1 LSTSSSE
8 RFLEAGRVGRAHGL
22 DGSFH
27 VTSPRP
33 RLLTLGTPTDL
44 GEIVRRSGTD
54 EKPVIRVTGHDTR
67 EAAEALHGRPL
78 LVALADAPELEPGEW
93 WAHELEGLS
102 VTDGPR
108 AVGTVRRMLE
118 LPSVEVLEVERPDGS
133 ELLVPMVG
141 DAIRTL
147 DVENRRVD
155 VDLGFLD
162 AD

>member
-1 LSTSSSE
+1 ME

-27 VTSPRP
+27 VNGPRP
-33 RLLTLGTPTDL
+33 RLLTLGMPTDL
-44 GEIVRRSGTD
+44 GEIVRRVGTD
-54 EKPVIRVTGHDTR
+54 ERPVIRLQGCETR

-78 LVALADAPELEPGEW
+78 LVAIEHAPALEPGEW
-93 WAHELEGLS
+93 WAHELEGLA
-102 VTDGPR
+102 VTDGER

-118 LPSVEVLEVERPDGS
+118 LPSVEVLEVERTDGS
-133 ELLVPMVG
+133 ELLVPMVA
-141 DAIRTL
+141 DAIREL
-147 DVENRRVD
+147 DVPGRRVD

>member
-1 LSTSSSE
+1 ME

-27 VTSPRP
+27 VNGPRP
-33 RLLTLGTPTDL
+33 RLLTLGMPTDL
-44 GEIVRRSGTD
+44 GEIVRRVGTD
-54 EKPVIRVTGHDTR
+54 ERPVIRLQGCETR

-78 LVALADAPELEPGEW
+78 LVAIEHAPALEPGEW
-93 WAHELEGLS
+93 WAHELEGLA
-102 VTDGPR
+102 VTDGDR

-118 LPSVEVLEVERPDGS
+118 LPSVEVLEVERTDGS
-133 ELLVPMVG
+133 ELLVPMIA
-141 DAIRTL
+141 DAIREL
-147 DVENRRVD
+147 AVAGRRVD

>member
-1 LSTSSSE
+1 VE

-33 RLLTLGTPTDL
+33 RLLTLGMPTDL
-44 GEIVRRSGTD
+44 GEIVRRAGTD
-54 EKPVIRVTGHDTR
+54 EKPVVRLAGCDTR
-67 EAAEALHGRPL
+67 EAAEALHAQPL
-78 LVALADAPELEPGEW
+78 RVALTDAPELEPGEW
-93 WAHELEGLS
+93 WAHELEGLA
-102 VTDGPR
+102 VTDGDR
-108 AVGTVRRMLE
+108 AVGTVKRMLE
-118 LPSVEVLEVERPDGS
+118 LPSVEVLEVERTDGS

-141 DAIRTL
+141 DAIRSL
-147 DVENRRVD
+147 DVAGRRVD

>member
-1 LSTSSSE
+1 ME

-33 RLLTLGTPTDL
+33 RLLTLGMPTDL
-44 GEIVRRSGTD
+44 GEIVRRVGTD
-54 EKPVIRVTGHDTR
+54 ERPVIRLAGCDTR
-67 EAAEALHGRPL
+67 EAAEALHAQPL
-78 LVALADAPELEPGEW
+78 RVALADAPALEAGEW
-93 WAHELEGLS
+93 WAHELEGLE
-102 VTDGPR
+102 VTDGDR

-118 LPSVEVLEVERPDGS
+118 LPSVEVLEVERFDGS

-147 DVENRRVD
+147 DVAGRRVD

>member
-1 LSTSSSE
+1 ME

-44 GEIVRRSGTD
+44 GEIVRRIGTD
-54 EKPVIRVTGHDTR
+54 EKPVIRLQGCDTR
-67 EAAEALHGRPL
+67 EAAEALHAQPL
-78 LVALADAPELEPGEW
+78 RVALADAPKLEDGEW
-93 WAHELEGLS
+93 WAHELEGLA
-102 VTDGPR
+102 VTDGDR

-141 DAIRTL
+141 DAIREL
-147 DVENRRVD
+147 DVSGRRVD

>member
-1 LSTSSSE
+1 LSD

-33 RLLTLGTPTDL
+33 RLLTLGMPTDL
-44 GEIVRRSGTD
+44 GEIVRRVGTD
-54 EKPVIRVTGHDTR
+54 ERPVIRLHGLETR

-78 LVALADAPELEPGEW
+78 LVALDHAPPLEPGEW
-93 WAHELEGLS
+93 WAHELEGLR
-102 VTDGPR
+102 VTDGAR
-108 AVGTVRRMLE
+108 EVGTVRRMLE
-118 LPSVEVLEVERPDGS
+118 LPSVEVLEVERPNGT

-141 DAIRTL
+141 DAIREL
-147 DVENRRVD
+147 DMEGRRVD
-155 VDLGFLD
+155 VDLRFLD

>member
-1 LSTSSSE
+1 ME
-8 RFLEAGRVGRAHGL
+8 RFIEAGRVGRAHGL

-33 RLLTLGTPTDL
+33 RLLGLGTPTDL
-44 GEIVRRSGTD
+44 GEIVRRAGTD
-54 EKPVIRVTGHDTR
+54 ERPVVRLEGCETR

-78 LVALADAPELEPGEW
+78 RVALADAPPLEPGEW
-93 WAHELEGLS
+93 WAHELEGLA
-102 VTDGPR
+102 VTDGERP
-108 AVGTVRRMLE
+108 VGTVRRMLE

-133 ELLVPMVG
+133 ELLVPMVS
-141 DAIRTL
+141 DAVRSL
-147 DVENRRVD
+147 DVAGRRVD

>member
-1 LSTSSSE
+1 LSD

-33 RLLTLGTPTDL
+33 RLLTLGMPTDL
-44 GEIVRRSGTD
+44 GEIVRRVGTD
-54 EKPVIRVTGHDTR
+54 ERPVIRLQGVETR

-78 LVALADAPELEPGEW
+78 LVALEHAPKLDPGEW
-93 WAHELEGLS
+93 WAHELEGLR
-102 VTDGPR
+102 VTDGDR
-108 AVGTVRRMLE
+108 EVGTVRRMLE
-118 LPSVEVLEVERPDGS
+118 LPSVEVLEVERPNGS

-141 DAIRTL
+141 DAVREL
-147 DVENRRVD
+147 DMEGRRGD
-155 VDLGFLD
+155 VDLRFLD

>member
-1 LSTSSSE
+1 VT

-27 VTSPRP
+27 VNGPRP
-33 RLLTLGTPTDL
+33 RLLTLGMPTDL
-44 GEIVRRSGTD
+44 GEIVRRVGTD
-54 EKPVIRVTGHDTR
+54 ERPVIRLQGCQTR

-78 LVALADAPELEPGEW
+78 LVAIEHAPALEPGEW
-93 WAHELEGLS
+93 WAHELEGLA
-102 VTDGPR
+102 VTDGDR

-118 LPSVEVLEVERPDGS
+118 LPSVEVLEVERTDGS
-133 ELLVPMVG
+133 ELLVPMIG
-141 DAIRTL
+141 DAIREL
-147 DVENRRVD
+147 DVPGRRVD